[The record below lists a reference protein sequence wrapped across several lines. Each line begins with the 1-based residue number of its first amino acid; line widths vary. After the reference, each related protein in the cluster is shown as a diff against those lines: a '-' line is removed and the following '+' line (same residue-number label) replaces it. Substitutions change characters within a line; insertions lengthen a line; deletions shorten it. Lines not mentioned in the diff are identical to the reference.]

1 MLVVCPVLAAP
12 PSRKGIRFWMMPVM
26 EVEPWKLQCK
36 QLIWSQ
42 NGTQVEKVPTEAH
55 AAC

>member
-26 EVEPWKLQCK
+26 EVGPWKLQCK

-42 NGTQVEKVPTEAH
+42 NGTQVEKVPTDAH